1 MAHSPGRWANPKPAA
16 RPGGPATKG
25 LAAIALT
32 VAHSRGWLDYEERVW
47 ARSSG
52 SLLLRLSDE
61 RFGWLGG
68 AVSEAIVDHPRIH
81 GIRWTRPSASTPC
94 ATV

>member
-1 MAHSPGRWANPKPAA
+1 VALWLWKREMAHSPGRWANPKPAA

-52 SLLLRLSDE
+52 SLLLTS
-61 RFGWLGG
+61 LG
-68 AVSEAIVDHPRIH
+68 
-81 GIRWTRPSASTPC
+81 
-94 ATV
+94 